1 MIRYLVVLTFE
12 IYSKSNHF
20 SPPLLLA
27 FSCRTQCI
35 LTWIVT
41 KLINLSV
48 CLHPSVWSI
57 LLKVEILLEHK
68 ENHKALRVKIFQW
81 LSYLIQDS
89 YVTLTGKSLTKLLYR
104 LLGCLPNLL
113 LNKWTKVLDKWT
125 RLQEGWSN
133 SLTLIR
139 EGKECTKPSKIDF
152 LWYDLRKWNALY
164 VRGQEVEEKGT
175 PAEGQ
180 AMDML

>member
-12 IYSKSNHF
+12 IFSKSNHF
-20 SPPLLLA
+20 LPPLLLA
-27 FSCRTQCI
+27 FSCRTQYI

-57 LLKVEILLEHK
+57 LLKAEIWLEHK
-68 ENHKALRVKIFQW
+68 ESHTTFRVKMFQW
-81 LSYLIQDS
+81 LSHLIQDS
-89 YVTLTGKSLTKLLYR
+89 YVALTGKSLTKLLYR

-113 LNKWTKVLDKWT
+113 LNRWTKVLDKWS

-133 SLTLIR
+133 SLWHW
-139 EGKECTKPSKIDF
+139 S
-152 LWYDLRKWNALY
+152 
-164 VRGQEVEEKGT
+164 EKGKNV
-175 PAEGQ
+175 Q
-180 AMDML
+180 SCQK